1 MDRVSD
7 GERNAAITA
16 VEAALTEGRIVQAD
30 RDRRVDQIRHAQT
43 ATELQMITQDLAHRG
58 AAPAWTTY
66 EPPRTGVS
74 TEAPSAPPAPQVS
87 YGPPQDQLV
96 SAQVTQMYGSKPAG
110 ASKALIL
117 VPIIF
122 FLVMAIGAG
131 AVILSVIGNATDSSE
146 ETFEGFDPFDG
157 FEEPGEAPPP
167 DLFTPGGFQDLLGAL
182 RSQTGGTA
190 VFEAVLYEE
199 YAVTSAPAEPQ
210 GRRAIS
216 YYFDGELSESTKS
229 TSPYDRFD
237 LSTIDPAI
245 LARLVRKVRM
255 LIEDPTSSYVIVRKP
270 EQGST
275 TWLAAY
281 ASNEFGES
289 GYLRA
294 EKDGTVVD
302 RSVS

>member
-30 RDRRVDQIRHAQT
+30 RDRRVDQLRHAQT
-43 ATELQMITQDLAHRG
+43 ASELQMITQDLAHRE

-66 EPPRTGVS
+66 EPPRAGAS
-74 TEAPSAPPAPQVS
+74 GEAPHAPQVS

-96 SAQVTQMYGSKPAG
+96 SAQVTQMYGSKPTG

-157 FEEPGEAPPP
+157 FEEPGQAAPP
-167 DLFTPGGFQDLLGAL
+167 DLFSPGGFQDLLDAL
-182 RSQTGGTA
+182 RAETGGSA

-229 TSPYDRFD
+229 TSSYDRFD
-237 LSTIDPAI
+237 LSTIDPAV

-255 LIEDPTSSYVIVRKP
+255 LIEDPTSAYVIVRKP

>member
-1 MDRVSD
+1 MERVSD

-30 RDRRVDQIRHAQT
+30 HDRRVDQLRHAHT

-58 AAPAWTTY
+58 PAPAWTTY
-66 EPPRTGVS
+66 EPPQTGTS
-74 TEAPSAPPAPQVS
+74 GEATPAPQVS

-96 SAQVTQMYGSKPAG
+96 AAQVTQMPGSKPAG
-110 ASKALIL
+110 ASQALVF

-146 ETFEGFDPFDG
+146 ETFEGVDPFDG
-157 FEEPGEAPPP
+157 FEGAPGQGTDAPA
-167 DLFTPGGFQDLLGAL
+167 DLFTPGGFQGLLDAL
-182 RSQTGGTA
+182 RAETGGTA
-190 VFEAVLYEE
+190 VFEAVLYEA
-199 YAVTSAPAEPQ
+199 YAVTSAPAEPE

-229 TSPYDRFD
+229 TSTYDRFD
-237 LSTIDPAI
+237 LSTIDPTV
-245 LARLVRKVRM
+245 LARLTRKARM
-255 LIEDPTSSYVIVRKP
+255 LIDDPTSSYVIVRKP
-270 EQGST
+270 QDGST

-289 GYLRA
+289 SYLRA